1 MKSMSLKSRV
11 ETAEELLHFL
21 AACKIA
27 LRRSVVPVYLVVDR
41 LTREENYPHLGFLK
55 PWATAMRE
63 GADPAEAWTA
73 LPGSSLPP
81 GLWEG
86 FAGFCRELGQSDRA
100 AQEALCDA
108 YTDLLSAN
116 LSGKGAALSKPWILY
131 GRVSGS
137 AAPLTRR
144 TEGLSLCRGA
154 DSSRGGRLVVKGKLS
169 GKRLLSSTLCKPCA
183 FPPMG
188 GVADCA
194 AGAAAAWEQRL
205 HQCSRPFERAD
216 SLERQLL

>member
-1 MKSMSLKSRV
+1 MRLAGVLILFITATAAGYMKSMSLKSRV

-108 YTDLLSAN
+108 YTDLLSEQREE
-116 LSGKGAALSKPWILY
+116 LRQTYLEK
-131 GRVSGS
+131 
-137 AAPLTRR
+137 
-144 TEGLSLCRGA
+144 
-154 DSSRGGRLVVKGKLS
+154 GRLYRSLGFYMGAFLAV
-169 GKRLLSSTLCKPCA
+169 LLL
-183 FPPMG
+183 
-188 GVADCA
+188 
-194 AGAAAAWEQRL
+194 
-205 HQCSRPFERAD
+205 
-216 SLERQLL
+216 